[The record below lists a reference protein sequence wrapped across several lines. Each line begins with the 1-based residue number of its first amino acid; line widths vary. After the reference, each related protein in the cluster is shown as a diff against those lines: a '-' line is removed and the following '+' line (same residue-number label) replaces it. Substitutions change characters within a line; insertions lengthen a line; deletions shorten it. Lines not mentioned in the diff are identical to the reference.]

1 MINKNLMN
9 GMAAFGRAVAVGVA
23 ILLVAVLAW
32 GCDEKV
38 MSDKETSEPASEAQT
53 QPKVGGTCD
62 YQSYPGLAEILS
74 LVKAEP
80 QEAAGEAGVE
90 RFEIRFSFR
99 PDGPIEQDW
108 VKLSGETFLLTLP
121 GGRLPDQEFLAKH
134 GIMVG
139 QMIPCLLK
147 VITKGTC
154 TPLIFT
160 WPSEGE

>member
-1 MINKNLMN
+1 MAKKHLLN
-9 GMAAFGRAVAVGVA
+9 GLAVLRRPVALGAAL
-23 ILLVAVLAW
+23 LLVAVLAW

-38 MSDKETSEPASEAQT
+38 MPEKETSEPASEAQT
-53 QPKVGGTCD
+53 QPKVGGACD

-99 PDGPIEQDW
+99 PDGPIEQEW
-108 VKLSGETFLLTLP
+108 VELAGKTFLLTLP
-121 GGRLPDQEFLAKH
+121 GTQLPDQEFLGKH

-139 QMIPCLLK
+139 EMIPCLLD

-160 WPSEGE
+160 WPSDD